1 MTIDKKENATMKRLF
16 LIRHAKSSWDEPDL
30 ADFDRPLNKRGKQD
44 APVMGKRLKKEHSAN
59 PDLILSSPAKRA
71 LRTAKIIA
79 KAIDFPEKKIEVKD
93 SLYAAGITAILN
105 VIHYLDDSLDEV
117 MLFGHNPDLTSLANF
132 FSNHKIENI
141 PTCGIFC
148 VDFDIK
154 SWKDVEGGKGIF
166 NFFDY
171 PKKH

>member
-1 MTIDKKENATMKRLF
+1 MKRLF
-16 LIRHAKSSWDEPDL
+16 LIRHAKSSWSEPDL
-30 ADFDRPLNKRGKQD
+30 ADIDRPLNKRGKND
-44 APVMGKRLKKEHSAN
+44 APFMGKRLKETHKAKS
-59 PDLILSSPAKRA
+59 DLIISSPAKRA

-79 KAIDFPEKKIEVKD
+79 REIDYPERKIEIKD
-93 SLYAAGITAILN
+93 SLYGSGVQAILN
-105 VIHYLDDSLDEV
+105 IIKYLDESFNEV

-132 FSNHKIENI
+132 LSNNEVENI

-154 SWKDVEGGKGIF
+154 SWKDVKKGEGIF
-166 NFFDY
+166 KFFDY